1 MTHPDGLGILPA
13 GLVHG
18 AVLMVSHN
26 IEEAVFMADRILVMD
41 KGPGRI
47 VAEVPVTV
55 PHPRDR
61 KSEAFAMLV
70 NRVYA
75 LLMGQT

>member
-1 MTHPDGLGILPA
+1 
-13 GLVHG
+13 
-18 AVLMVSHN
+18 
-26 IEEAVFMADRILVMD
+26 MADRILVMD